1 MSMSK
6 LSIIIP
12 VLNEENNVSRFYD
25 KIKEIQPKIKPK
37 STIEFWFIDDGS
49 TDKTLDI
56 IKKLRRK
63 DKEVHFVSFSRNFG
77 KEAAI
82 YAGLQHATGDFVS
95 LMDVDLQD
103 PPALL
108 PEMVAGVANDEYDS
122 VGARRTSRKGEAVVR
137 SFFARLF
144 YGIISRISGTHLVD
158 GARDFRVMDRT
169 MVDAILKMPENQRFS
184 KGIFTWVGFRTKYIP
199 YQNIE
204 REAGKSNWSF
214 WSLTKYAIEGMIS
227 FSTLPLTLVTWVGLL
242 SLIFSLFAG
251 LFVVLRALFSSASSI
266 SGWASTITV
275 ILFFGGLQMLS
286 LGIVGRYIASIY
298 QEVKRRPIYLE
309 KEKQ

>member
-1 MSMSK
+1 MSMPK
-6 LSIIIP
+6 LSIIVP
-12 VLNEENNVSRFYD
+12 VLNEEKNVSIFYD
-25 KIKEIQPKIKPK
+25 KIKEIQPEIKPK
-37 STIEFWFIDDGS
+37 VSLEFWYVDDGS
-49 TDKTLDI
+49 TDNTLEQ
-56 IKKLRRK
+56 IKKLRVK
-63 DKEVHFVSFSRNFG
+63 DDKVHFVSFSRNFG

-103 PPALL
+103 PPSLL
-108 PEMVAGVANDEYDS
+108 PEMVAGVADNQFDS
-122 VGARRTSRKGEAVVR
+122 IGARRTNRKGEAKIR

-144 YGIISRISGTHLVD
+144 YGIVSKISGTHLVD
-158 GARDFRVMDRT
+158 GARDFRVMNRS

-199 YQNIE
+199 YDNIE
-204 REAGKSNWSF
+204 RETGTSNWSF

-227 FSTLPLTLVTWVGLL
+227 FSTLPLTLVTWTGLL
-242 SLIFSLFAG
+242 TLIFSIFAG
-251 LFVVLRALFSSASSI
+251 LFVVFRAIFSVTSSV
-266 SGWASTITV
+266 SGWASTITI

-286 LGIVGRYIASIY
+286 IGVVGRYVASIY

-309 KEKQ
+309 KEEQ

>member
-1 MSMSK
+1 MPK
-6 LSIIIP
+6 LSIIVP
-12 VLNEENNVSRFYD
+12 VLNEEANVPIFYN

-37 STIEFWFIDDGS
+37 STVEFWYIDDGS
-49 TDKTLDI
+49 TDKTLEQ
-56 IKKLRRK
+56 IKKLRK
-63 DKEVHFVSFSRNFG
+63 TDKAVHFVSFSRNFG

-103 PPALL
+103 PPSLL
-108 PEMVAGVANDEYDS
+108 PEMVAGVASGEFDS
-122 VGARRTSRKGEAVVR
+122 VGARRSTRKGEAPIR
-137 SFFARLF
+137 TFFAHLF
-144 YGIISRISGTHLVD
+144 YGIVSRISGTHLVD
-158 GARDFRVMDRT
+158 GARDFRVMNRN

-184 KGIFTWVGFRTKYIP
+184 KGIFTWVGFKTKYIS
-199 YQNIE
+199 YKNIE
-204 REAGKSNWSF
+204 REVGTSNWSF

-242 SLIFSLFAG
+242 TLLFSIAAG
-251 LFVVLRALFSSASSI
+251 LFVIFRSIFSSTYSI
-266 SGWASTITV
+266 SGWPSTITM

-298 QEVKRRPIYLE
+298 QEVKHRPIYLE